1 MSRKE
6 KEENKVEL
14 LLPNWVNRHC
24 SHLETYTVFGKT
36 YKNDKKE
43 VCCCT
48 FCKFRYRC
56 VRGCAICA
64 IEFKSDRAYPLKEE
78 ECEGFEDISQFL
90 KDKELLNNPAA
101 LCDNLYPH
109 HEWIPSYY
117 LWA

>member
-6 KEENKVEL
+6 EEESKIEL
-14 LLPNWVNRHC
+14 LLPNWVNSHC
-24 SHLETYTVFGKT
+24 NHLETYTVFGKT
-36 YKNDKKE
+36 YKNDEKE

-56 VRGCAICA
+56 VRGCVSCA

-78 ECEGFEDISQFL
+78 ECKGFKDVSQFL
-90 KDKELLNNPAA
+90 KNKELLNDPAA

-109 HEWIPSYY
+109 HEWY
-117 LWA
+117 LLV